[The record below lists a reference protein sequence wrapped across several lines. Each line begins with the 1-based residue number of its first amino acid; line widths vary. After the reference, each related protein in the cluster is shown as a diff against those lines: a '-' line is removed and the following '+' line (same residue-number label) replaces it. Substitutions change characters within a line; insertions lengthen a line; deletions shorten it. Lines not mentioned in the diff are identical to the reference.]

1 VFERPLPPESS
12 GPARP
17 AEIDRR
23 RRLLTEAAFLIVS
36 AGVVLL
42 LVAPRLPLHGV
53 RRLGGGLLLGF
64 GLWLDVA
71 ANREWKE
78 LATAR
83 PTDRPLTLAPLPR
96 RFRSGIVT
104 GLALGLLLLE
114 FAHRR

>member
-1 VFERPLPPESS
+1 MSERPLPRESS
-12 GPARP
+12 APRRQ

-23 RRLLTEAAFLIVS
+23 RRLFTEVAFLIVG

-42 LVAPRLPLHGV
+42 LVVPRLPVHGV

-64 GLWLDVA
+64 GLWLDMA

-83 PTDRPLTLAPLPR
+83 ATDRLLTLGPLPR

-114 FAHRR
+114 FAPRR